1 MVFSLGKALL
11 NTGILQFGR
20 FQQFDKIVP
29 VRFCPEYLPAYPELL
44 MKVATTVLSQI
55 KHSETTHL
63 LVNSST
69 IPLGVA
75 CCLQSKASLVYSQG
89 LQQPSVYD
97 LVGAYNS
104 GDKSI
109 LLVNSIEDMTKVAQ
123 LITEANSVGLDVQQ
137 VIAFLEMRHIQESAA
152 ISITSVLRLIDLTN
166 ELVSER
172 LLSKGQ
178 GQAVLNWV
186 NDA

>member
-1 MVFSLGKALL
+1 MALSLGKELL

-20 FQQFDKIVP
+20 FQQFDKIAP

-44 MKVATTVLSQI
+44 MNVAAIVSPQI

-75 CCLQSKASLVYSQG
+75 CSLQSKASLVYSRG
-89 LQQPSVYD
+89 VQQPSVYD

-109 LLVNSIEDMTKVAQ
+109 LLVNNIEDMTKVTQ
-123 LITEANSVGLDVQQ
+123 LIAEANSVGLDIQQ
-137 VIAFLEMRHIQESAA
+137 VIAFLEMRHIQELAA
-152 ISITSVLRLIDLTN
+152 ISITSVLRLVDLTS
-166 ELVSER
+166 ELVSEGA
-172 LLSKGQ
+172 LSERQ
-178 GQAVLNWV
+178 GQAVLDWV
-186 NDA
+186 NDG

>member
-1 MVFSLGKALL
+1 MTFSLGKDLL

-20 FQQFDKIVP
+20 FVQFGKVVP

-44 MKVATTVLSQI
+44 TKVATTALSHI
-55 KHSETTHL
+55 KHTETTHL

-75 CCLQSKASLVYSQG
+75 CCLQSKLSLVYSRG
-89 LQQPSVYD
+89 AQQPSVYD

-109 LLVNSIEDMTKVAQ
+109 LLTNSIDDLTKTVQ
-123 LITEANSVGLDVQQ
+123 LIAEANSVGLDVQQ
-137 VIAFLEMRHIQESAA
+137 VTTFLEMRHIQELAA
-152 ISITSVLRLIDLTN
+152 ISITSVLRLVDLTS
-166 ELVSER
+166 ELVSEGA
-172 LLSKGQ
+172 LSEQQ

-186 NDA
+186 NDG

>member
-1 MVFSLGKALL
+1 LSLGKELL

-20 FQQFDKIVP
+20 FVQFNKVVP

-55 KHSETTHL
+55 KHCKTTHL

-75 CCLQSKASLVYSQG
+75 CSLQSKASLVYSRG
-89 LQQPSVYD
+89 VQQPSVYD

-109 LLVNSIEDMTKVAQ
+109 LLVNSVDDVMKVTQ

-137 VIAFLEMRHIQESAA
+137 VIAFLEMHHIQELAA
-152 ISITSVLRLIDLTN
+152 LSITSVLRLVDLTS
-166 ELVSER
+166 ELVSEGA
-172 LLSKGQ
+172 LSERQ

-186 NDA
+186 NDG